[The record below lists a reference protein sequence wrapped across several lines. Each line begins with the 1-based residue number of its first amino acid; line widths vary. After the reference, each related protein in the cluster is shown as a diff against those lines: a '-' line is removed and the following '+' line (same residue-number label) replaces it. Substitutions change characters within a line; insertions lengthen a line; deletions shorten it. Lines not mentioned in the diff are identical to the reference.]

1 MFFIWILFFCGKFY
15 VLNRYVKVRY
25 CGVKNKIRIGL
36 FLYKDYIYEIDKVF
50 CENYL
55 CYFRFIFFLLYIKK
69 WLFMIKGYVIKIWKL
84 L

>member
-1 MFFIWILFFCGKFY
+1 M
-15 VLNRYVKVRY
+15 KVRY

-55 CYFRFIFFLLYIKK
+55 CYFRFIFFLLYIKIVIIYDK
-69 WLFMIKGYVIKIWKL
+69 RICNKDLFV
-84 L
+84 